1 MVKLLGAVMVGAAC
15 GYFGFKMSFSLK
27 TRAKSLSDIAS
38 SLEMLES
45 EINFSASKLKKAFKR
60 IDRNGLFA
68 LAADNMEKEGVRAAW
83 RSAVREL
90 GTKLCLAEA
99 DSDILLMLG
108 ENIGRTDAD
117 DQIKNIKYI
126 KSMISRQEESAR
138 GEYER
143 LGKTY
148 RSGGILTGL
157 MIVIIL
163 I

>member
-27 TRAKSLSDIAS
+27 KRAKSLSDIAS

-45 EINFSASKLKKAFKR
+45 EISFSASKLKKAFFR
-60 IDRNGLFA
+60 IDRNGLFT
-68 LAADNMEKEGVRAAW
+68 LAAGNMENDGIRAAW
-83 RSAVREL
+83 SGAVKEMR
-90 GTKLCLAEA
+90 TKLCLAEA
-99 DSDILLMLG
+99 DSEILLMLG

-126 KSMISRQEESAR
+126 KSMISRQEECAR
-138 GEYER
+138 NEYEKF
-143 LGKTY
+143 GKMY